1 MKRAVRLTFANKTF
15 SVLATVLLVAAA
27 ARADL
32 EIVQQASDTNAPF
45 PATMRLRGD
54 KLRLDQQQNTNGGF
68 VVIIDLNTRDSF
80 TLLPREKKFLK
91 RSGADILKNLA
102 LDKML
107 FGGGTNEL
115 YLPPA
120 PAKATGRSESVGD
133 YATEIYSWS
142 GAGNTMETLWV
153 AKDFPD
159 YEKIRAEL
167 AKLDRFNAAG
177 PHPGAQPELSPL
189 PGMVVQSELPVGE
202 RKIKVRLVAAKTA
215 PLAAELFAVPADYSP
230 WEPPKQNPAK

>member
-1 MKRAVRLTFANKTF
+1 MNKTF
-15 SVLATVLLVAAA
+15 FVLATVLLVAAA

-32 EIVQQASDTNAPF
+32 KIVQQASDTNAPF

-54 KLRLDQQQNTNGGF
+54 KLRLDQQQNTNGSF

-80 TLLPREKKFLK
+80 TLLPKEKKFLK

-107 FGGGTNEL
+107 FSGGTNEL

-120 PAKATGRSESVGD
+120 PAQATGHSESVGGYD
-133 YATEIYSWS
+133 TEIYFWS
-142 GAGNTMETLWV
+142 GAGGTTQTLWV

-159 YEKIRAEL
+159 YEKIRIEL

-177 PHPGAQPELSPL
+177 PHPGAQPELGPL
-189 PGMVVQSELPVGE
+189 PGMVVQSELPVGQ
-202 RKIKVRLVAAKTA
+202 RKMKVRLVSVKTA
-215 PLAAELFAVPADYSP
+215 PLDAELFAVPGDYSP
-230 WEPPKQNPAK
+230 WAPPKQNPAK

>member
-1 MKRAVRLTFANKTF
+1 MKRAVRRTFVNKTF
-15 SVLATVLLVAAA
+15 FFLATVLLAVP

-80 TLLPREKKFLK
+80 TLLPKEKKFLK

-107 FGGGTNEL
+107 FGGGTNQL

-120 PAKATGRSESVGD
+120 PAQATGRIEPIGGFD
-133 YATEIYSWS
+133 AEIYSWS
-142 GAGNTMETLWV
+142 GAGSTTETLWV
-153 AKDFPD
+153 AKGFPD
-159 YEKIRAEL
+159 YEKIRIEL
-167 AKLDRFNAAG
+167 AKLDQFNAAG

-189 PGMVVQSELPVGE
+189 PGMVVQTELPVGE
-202 RKIKVRLVAAKTA
+202 RKIKVRLVSAKTA
-215 PLAAELFAVPADYSP
+215 SLDAKLFAVPVDYSP
-230 WEPPKQNPAK
+230 WEQPKQNPAK

>member
-1 MKRAVRLTFANKTF
+1 MKRAVRRTFVHKTF
-15 SVLATVLLVAAA
+15 FILAVVLLAVTA

-45 PATMRLRGD
+45 PAMMRLRGD

-68 VVIIDLNTRDSF
+68 VVIIDLSTRDSF
-80 TLLPREKKFLK
+80 TLLPKEKKFLK
-91 RSGADILKNLA
+91 RSGAQILKDLA

-107 FGGGTNEL
+107 FDGGTNQL

-120 PAKATGRSESVGD
+120 PAKATAHSESVGGYD
-133 YATEIYSWS
+133 AEIFSWA
-142 GAGNTMETLWV
+142 GAGQTTQTLWV
-153 AKDFPD
+153 AKDFPG

-189 PGMVVQSELPVGE
+189 PGMVVQTELPVGE
-202 RKIKVRLVAAKTA
+202 RKMKVRLVSAKTA
-215 PLAAELFAVPADYSP
+215 PLAAELFAVPADYSL
-230 WEPPKQNPAK
+230 WEQPKQNPAK

>member
-1 MKRAVRLTFANKTF
+1 MISAVRLIFVNKTF
-15 SVLATVLLVAAA
+15 FILATVWLAVTA

-32 EIVQQASDTNAPF
+32 EMVQQASDTNAPF
-45 PATMRLRGD
+45 LATLRLHGD

-102 LDKML
+102 LDKKL
-107 FGGGTNEL
+107 FGGGTNAL

-120 PAKATGRSESVGD
+120 PAQATGRSERVGGYD
-133 YATEIYSWS
+133 AEIYSWS
-142 GAGNTMETLWV
+142 GAGGATQTLWV

-159 YEKIRAEL
+159 YEKIRTEL
-167 AKLDRFNAAG
+167 AKLDRFNVAG

-189 PGMVVQSELPVGE
+189 SGMVVQTETAVGG
-202 RKIKVRLVAAKTA
+202 RKIKIRLVSAKTA
-215 PLAAELFAVPADYSP
+215 PLDAELFAVPADYSP

>member
-1 MKRAVRLTFANKTF
+1 MKRAVRRTFVNKTF
-15 SVLATVLLVAAA
+15 FILATVLLAAAA

-32 EIVQQASDTNAPF
+32 EIVQMASDTNAPF

-91 RSGADILKNLA
+91 RSGAEILKNLA
-102 LDKML
+102 LDKKL

-120 PAKATGRSESVGD
+120 LAQATGRIEPVGD
-133 YATEIYSWS
+133 YAAEIYSWS
-142 GAGNTMETLWV
+142 GAGGTTQTLWV
-153 AKDFPD
+153 AKNFPD

-167 AKLDRFNAAG
+167 VKLDRFNETG

-189 PGMVVQSELPVGE
+189 PGMVVQSELPVGD
-202 RKIKVRLVAAKTA
+202 RKIKVRLVSAKTA
-215 PLAAELFAVPADYSP
+215 PLDAELFAVPADYSP
-230 WEPPKQNPAK
+230 WVPPRQNSAK